1 MGTPIDVSGFG
12 KLSIASN
19 ANAPLLVVFGG
30 IPVLQSVIDGIRRDS
45 RHDPMVGSAVYMWNY
60 MNDVSDRFHVFV
72 AIDPHVVDGVK
83 AYEALMNTVSDKNLT
98 PSQQILYLF
107 SGGWKPGR
115 ALLQGKGDALFSSI
129 FLVDIWMGNATSSD
143 FYRQLAS
150 TKAQKITYAYTSF
163 GANNDDTRDYIAS
176 QVGSTRAVQVPGGG
190 MATHMKTNKVA
201 VGMLP

>member
-1 MGTPIDVSGFG
+1 MGSQIDVAGFG

-30 IPVLQSVIDGIRRDS
+30 VPVLQSVIDGIRRDP
-45 RHDPMVGSAVYMWNY
+45 RPDPTVTSAVYMWNY
-60 MNDVSDRFHVFV
+60 MNDVTDRFHVFV

-83 AYEALMNTVSDKNLT
+83 AYEALMNTVSDKSLS
-98 PSQQILYLF
+98 PSTKILYLF

-115 ALLQGKGDALFSSI
+115 TLLLNKGDDLFSSI
-129 FLVDIWMGNATSSD
+129 FLVDIWMGNTTSSG

-150 TKAQKITYAYTSF
+150 TKDKKLTYVYTTF
-163 GANNDDTRDYIAS
+163 GANDDDTRDFIANKL
-176 QVGSTRAVQVPGGG
+176 GSTKAVLVPGGG